1 MERVANLAII
11 KVPLTASDPHAYSV
25 VSADEITW
33 GSEIITFDWNYLL
46 GHESGGGVVRVVAPT
61 TQSVTHIEA
70 EIEKAFEAEKLDLD
84 GIIKLSNEVVTKSFF
99 YKKTVDKFMKLSG
112 DPKATEALAKL
123 TE

>member
-1 MERVANLAII
+1 MATFEIEGKEYELKLTYASVKYLDKHSENGQMGLVGLAMMGDLDIF
-11 KVPLTASDPHAYSV
+11 PHIVHAGLFH
-25 VSADEITW
+25 AKQNFT
-33 GSEIITFDWNYLL
+33 L
-46 GHESGGGVVRVVAPT
+46 A
-61 TQSVTHIEA
+61 HIEA